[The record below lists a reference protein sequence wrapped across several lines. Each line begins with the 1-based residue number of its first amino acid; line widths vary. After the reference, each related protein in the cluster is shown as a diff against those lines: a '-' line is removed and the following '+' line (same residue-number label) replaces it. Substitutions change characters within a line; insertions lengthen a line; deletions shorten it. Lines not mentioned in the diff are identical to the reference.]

1 MLFRKIIYIGE
12 SAEGAVYLDTKSNMA
27 LSAPESKLLNTE
39 FAGKYNRLIPTI
51 IAFLILGGIGM
62 FKFANPFRGYYS
74 RKTLVFLVVFWL
86 IECIGLVW
94 VEQRALYKNV
104 KEAEPTDKE
113 NFSSAMHGNLFWN
126 NFGDKKVTI
135 GKKII
140 AWLLTILV
148 CLCGL
153 YPVLVFKMYGDVL
166 GKPIGW
172 EIIKVILMGM
182 MPGIA
187 IIMVWQNNLIRFLKA
202 VEKYKHGDIKY
213 KDENWVAYFLG
224 GEIPIKKGV

>member
-1 MLFRKIIYIGE
+1 MINVKKIYDAE
-12 SAEGAVYLDTKSNMA
+12 SVYLCTMCDGPMNH
-27 LSAPESKLLNTE
+27 
-39 FAGKYNRLIPTI
+39 FHIQLIP
-51 IAFLILGGIGM
+51 
-62 FKFANPFRGYYS
+62 RYS
-74 RKTLVFLVVFWL
+74 F
-86 IECIGLVW
+86 
-94 VEQRALYKNV
+94 EQRALYKNV

-140 AWLLTILV
+140 AWLITILV

-182 MPGIA
+182 MSGIA

-213 KDENWVAYFLG
+213 KDEN
-224 GEIPIKKGV
+224 